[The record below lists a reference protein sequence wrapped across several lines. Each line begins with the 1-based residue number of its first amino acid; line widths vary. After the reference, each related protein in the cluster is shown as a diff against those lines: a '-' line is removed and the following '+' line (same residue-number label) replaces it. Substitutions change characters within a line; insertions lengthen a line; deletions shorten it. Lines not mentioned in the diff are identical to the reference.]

1 MTLRVHSLRVELA
14 TKCVL
19 TELCFD
25 ARPNRMLA
33 VIGPPRAGKTVLLKT
48 LAGLIQRASGEVVL
62 DGMPIESRPTH
73 EWHSV
78 VGMAFQ
84 NDALFDALSVFD
96 NVAFP
101 LRRRRLPEPEVQR
114 RSAAILS
121 RVGLENDWS
130 KMPSQISGGMRKRCG
145 IARAAVTKPRI
156 ALFDDPTA
164 GLDPATAE
172 QILDLVVSES
182 RRHHGVCVVVSNALS
197 VALARADS
205 VLMLHDGRTAFLGSP
220 DEIGRASDP
229 VVHQFVRGDLEG
241 PL

>member
-1 MTLRVHSLRVELA
+1 MTLRVHSLRVELDE
-14 TKCVL
+14 KWVL
-19 TELCFD
+19 TELSFE
-25 ARPNRMLA
+25 ARPNQVLA
-33 VIGPPRAGKTVLLKT
+33 VIGPPGAGKTVLLKT
-48 LAGLIQRASGEVVL
+48 LAGLIPRAFGAVAL
-62 DGMPIESRPTH
+62 NGIPIEGRSAY
-73 EWHSV
+73 EWHSG

-101 LRRRRLPEPEVQR
+101 LRRRRLVETEVER
-114 RSAAILS
+114 RAAAILS
-121 RVGLENDWS
+121 RVGLENAWH
-130 KMPSQISGGMRKRCG
+130 KMPSEISGGMRKRCG
-145 IARAAVTKPRI
+145 IARAAVTEPRL

-172 QILDLVVSES
+172 QILDLVVNES
-182 RRHHGVCVVVSNALS
+182 RRHHGVCVVVSNALP

-205 VLMLHDGRTAFLGSP
+205 VLMLHEGRTAFLGSP

-229 VVHQFVRGDLEG
+229 VVHQFVRGDIEG